1 MSRIIMTALAKL
13 RRGFNQKLG
22 MVAAVRCMTVQ
33 AIFIDRRM
41 LYHKR
46 PSLFGM
52 ALVTKFIHRIG
63 LKLIVGEGAVRIMA
77 AGAFD

>member
-1 MSRIIMTALAKL
+1 MTALAKL
-13 RRGFNQKLG
+13 RRSFYKKLV
-22 MVAAVRCMTVQ
+22 MVAAVRRMTVQ

-46 PSLFGM
+46 PSFFSV
-52 ALVTKFIHRIG
+52 ALVTEFVHRIG
-63 LKLIVGEGAVRIMA
+63 LELIVGEGAVRIMT